1 MALVG
6 LGGLPLCSALYSLGS
21 MTLGTVLNGLDSYF
35 RSAFNSWRLAARLGV
50 DGYGGLLMGSVLNV
64 PGSLP
69 LGSALSGS
77 LPLGMAL
84 GGLNRL
90 PLGTARKRPARR
102 SAWRYGGCISARR
115 LMAPAISHFARYPS
129 TFGSLPLD
137 SALGGRGS
145 CRSARRSTATAA
157 CRSALSSIA

>member
-6 LGGLPLCSALYSLGS
+6 LGGLPLRSALYSLGS

-84 GGLNRL
+84 AAS
-90 PLGTARKRPARR
+90 TACRSARRATTMAARR

-115 LMAPAISHFARYPS
+115 SMAPANSHLAQYTQVPL
-129 TFGSLPLD
+129 GSVPKYFRQL
-137 SALGGRGS
+137 ATWLG
-145 CRSARRSTATAA
+145 A
-157 CRSALSSIA
+157 

>member
-6 LGGLPLCSALYSLGS
+6 LGGLPLRSALYSLGS

-90 PLGTARKRPARR
+90 PLGTARND
-102 SAWRYGGCISARR
+102 YGCSPLGMALRR
-115 LMAPAISHFARYPS
+115 LH
-129 TFGSLPLD
+129 LC
-137 SALGGRGS
+137 SALDGPS
-145 CRSARRSTATAA
+145 N
-157 CRSALSSIA
+157 